1 MLDTTTREEH
11 RMVQELVQ
19 KFVTRDLM
27 PLEPLILARE
37 ANGGKYA
44 LTDAEE
50 APLRATCRELGLW
63 ALDAPEEYGGANLP
77 TIALMGVEEEMARTV
92 VPFTIPPD
100 SPNLHMLV
108 AVADAYQR
116 ERYLTPY
123 AAGEMRSCIAI
134 SEPVAGG
141 DPSGMLTK
149 AVQDGDDWVIN
160 GRKIWV
166 SNVPAAD
173 FIVLMARTSP
183 GKREAGVTAFIVK
196 RGTPGFIIERE
207 IAMIGGKKTYELVF
221 EDCRVPA
228 RNVLGGLGAGYAP
241 MQLRLNVRRLQMGAR
256 CVGIARRALEMM
268 CSHAKQ
274 RVTFGAPLAD
284 RQAIQWWIA
293 DAATKIHACRL
304 MVQAGAATMDAGGDV
319 RNEAS
324 MIKVFATE
332 MATEVVNH
340 AMQAHGAMGMTKELP
355 LQLMANQVRLMH
367 VYEGPTEVHRMAI
380 AKRTLKEL
388 G

>member
-108 AVADAYQR
+108 SVADAYQR
-116 ERYLTPY
+116 ERFLTPY

-183 GKREAGVTAFIVK
+183 GKREAGVTAFIVE

-304 MVQAGAATMDAGGDV
+304 MVQAGAATLDAGGDV

-324 MIKVFATE
+324 MIKVFGTE

>member
-1 MLDTTTREEH
+1 MLEEH
-11 RMVQELVQ
+11 RMVQALVT

-27 PLEPLILARE
+27 PLEPVILARE
-37 ANGGKYA
+37 AAGGKYA
-44 LTDAEE
+44 LTAEEE

-63 ALDAPEEYGGANLP
+63 GLDAPEEFGGANLP
-77 TIALMGVEEEMARTV
+77 TVALMAVEEEMARCV

-108 AVADAYQR
+108 AVANEAQR
-116 ERYLTPY
+116 AKYLAPY

-134 SEPVAGG
+134 SEPAAGG
-141 DPSGMLTK
+141 DPSGMLTR
-149 AVQDGDDWVIN
+149 AVQDGDDWVIQ

-173 FIVLMARTSP
+173 FIILMARTSP
-183 GKREAGVTAFIVK
+183 GKREHGVTAFIVE

-228 RNVLGGLGAGYAP
+228 ANVLGGLGAGYAP

-256 CVGIARRALEMM
+256 CIGIARRALEMM

-324 MIKVFATE
+324 MIKVFGTE
-332 MATEVVNH
+332 MASEVVNN
-340 AMQAHGAMGMTKELP
+340 AMQCHGAMGMTKELP

-380 AKRTLKEL
+380 AKRMLKAF
-388 G
+388 

>member
-1 MLDTTTREEH
+1 MLEEH
-11 RMVQELVQ
+11 RMVKDLVT

-27 PLEPLILARE
+27 PLEPAILARE
-37 ANGGKYA
+37 AAGGKYG
-44 LTDAEE
+44 LTAEE
-50 APLRATCRELGLW
+50 ETPLRATCRELGLW
-63 ALDAPEEYGGANLP
+63 GLDAPEEYGGSDLP
-77 TIALMGVEEEMARTV
+77 TVALMAVEEEMARSV

-108 AVADAYQR
+108 AVANEEQR
-116 ERYLTPY
+116 AKYLAPY
-123 AAGEMRSCIAI
+123 AAGEMKSCIAI
-134 SEPVAGG
+134 SEPIAGG
-141 DPSGMLTK
+141 DPSGMLTR
-149 AVQDGDDWVIN
+149 AVADGDDWVIN

-166 SNVPAAD
+166 SNVPASD
-173 FIVLMARTSP
+173 FIILMARTSA
-183 GKREAGVTAFIVK
+183 GKREQGVTAFIVE

-207 IAMIGGKKTYELVF
+207 IAMIGGRKTYELVF
-221 EDCRVPA
+221 EDCRVPN

-256 CVGIARRALEMM
+256 CIGIARRALEMM
-268 CSHAKQ
+268 CTHAKQ

-324 MIKVFATE
+324 MIKVFGTE
-332 MATEVVNH
+332 MASEVVNNS
-340 AMQAHGAMGMTKELP
+340 MQCHGAMGMTKELP

-380 AKRTLKEL
+380 AKRVLKDF
-388 G
+388 